1 MADRSY
7 LRDNHGPR
15 VVDAGSGRE
24 KGQSS
29 SRRQRDGTEKS
40 QHRSKRDSAQ
50 RSPKKESSHRRKRS
64 NSQNNDQPPERP
76 SFELHVI
83 GQPKKDIAL
92 GAPVETSV
100 MISMRLPTPNLNTNA
115 SSIDTSKLFAVT
127 SLVADSR
134 SGDRMPLEAG
144 LLTGQKMFDSVHSM
158 PDECAE
164 RLASREPCRL
174 VLGYF
179 TFPDLVIRQPGSY
192 RIRTTLIKMNCT
204 GGMGTSIVAVDSDPI
219 KVERPRIG
227 ATPRKQQRVYS

>member
-15 VVDAGSGRE
+15 VVDAGSGRD

-40 QHRSKRDSAQ
+40 HHRAKRDSAQ
-50 RSPKKESSHRRKRS
+50 RSPKKESSHRQKRS
-64 NSQNNDQPPERP
+64 NSQNNDQLAERQ

-83 GQPKKDIAL
+83 GQPKRDIVL

-100 MISMRLPTPNLNTNA
+100 MVSLRMPTPNMATNA
-115 SSIDTSKLFAVT
+115 GNIDTSKLFAVT
-127 SLVADSR
+127 SLVTDGR
-134 SGDRMPLEAG
+134 SGDRMALEAG
-144 LLTGQKMFDSVHSM
+144 LLTGQKMFDSVHPM
-158 PDECAE
+158 PVECAE

-174 VLGYF
+174 VLGYS
-179 TFPDLVIRQPGSY
+179 TFPGLVIRQPGNY

-204 GGMGTSIVAVDSDPI
+204 GGMGTSIVAIDSDPI
-219 KVERPRIG
+219 KVERPRVG